1 MSFSVYTSRNV
12 QESRPAGTG
21 FAPPVDVFETFG
33 ESRSIY
39 MRTHGRVVLW
49 FLGFLGWAVA
59 FAMLWS
65 VVPRG
70 AGLRTLPVDLLTSIV
85 TGLGLVLGLVLGGAV
100 LSRS

>member
-1 MSFSVYTSRNV
+1 MWTR
-12 QESRPAGTG
+12 
-21 FAPPVDVFETFG
+21 
-33 ESRSIY
+33 
-39 MRTHGRVVLW
+39 GRLVLW
-49 FLGFLGWAVA
+49 ILGMLGWAVA

-85 TGLGLVLGLVLGGAV
+85 KGLGLVLGGAV